1 MKLQSILVAFV
12 IPIMAVL
19 PIAAQEKATA
29 ASEKTT
35 IKLLSG
41 ETIAGKVAG
50 IKDDSVSL
58 ATDYGVVRIPVSKIT
73 EESRKN
79 LNIPEETDV
88 GKLKNRITELE
99 ALVASLREENA
110 NLRKSEISS
119 PSKAT
124 PSPKEAAKPAP
135 TGEAGLT
142 YKLSTSGKR
151 HNSRCRYFSSAGD
164 GCGPNDGE
172 PCKVCGG

>member
-12 IPIMAVL
+12 IPIMAAL
-19 PIAAQEKATA
+19 PLAAQEKAPP

-110 NLRKSEISS
+110 NLRKSEIAS